1 MATTDVLSAAEAERI
16 LNVSDKPEAVGR
28 FVSAVSQQLDQLC
41 GPVVVRTITAE
52 THSGGVDVISL
63 KYRPVSSVTTVTEY
77 DGTVSTTL
85 TAESN
90 TAKATANYYLD
101 ADQGTIRRR
110 YNGSDW
116 VFPNGRGNVVVTY
129 IAGRAAN
136 TAAVDAKFKAAAAM
150 MLRNVWIGEEASGS
164 ETFGGGLTDN
174 TQVATLL
181 GPGLLNKVVAMLGDD
196 IIDGVAVL

>member
-1 MATTDVLSAAEAERI
+1 MATTDVLTQAEAQRI
-16 LNVSDKPEAVGR
+16 LGVESKPESLAR
-28 FVSAVSQQLDQLC
+28 YVSAVSAQLDQLC
-41 GPVVVRTITAE
+41 GPIVTRTVTAE
-52 THSGGVDVISL
+52 AHSGGVEVISL
-63 KYRPVSSVTTVTEY
+63 KYRPVSSVTSVTEY
-77 DGTVSTTL
+77 AGTVSTTL

-90 TAKATANYYLD
+90 TAKTAANYYLD
-101 ADQGTIRRR
+101 AADGTIRRR

-116 VFPNGRGNVVVTY
+116 VFADGRGNVVVTY
-129 IAGRAAN
+129 VAGRAAT